1 MTSPDREGPEATGA
15 TYIALGE
22 PWGGKKERHTEGPRY
37 NFRHGR
43 HTLDIFLDEPT
54 GEEVRSFNQGPM
66 QMGRWLVPPALW
78 VIFHIEGMEWS
89 DAPYS
94 PHLVEPEGR
103 TMRENSTESS
113 RKPLMI
119 MTLNDARDGA
129 TLAIRDIT
137 MSDEMGQQ
145 IEEAAK
151 SLLQE
156 PWDER
161 AYNRRIAQVYREYLD
176 TREMKHLAR
185 RIETLGV

>member
-137 MSDEMGQQ
+137 MSAEMGQQ

-151 SLLQE
+151 SLLQK